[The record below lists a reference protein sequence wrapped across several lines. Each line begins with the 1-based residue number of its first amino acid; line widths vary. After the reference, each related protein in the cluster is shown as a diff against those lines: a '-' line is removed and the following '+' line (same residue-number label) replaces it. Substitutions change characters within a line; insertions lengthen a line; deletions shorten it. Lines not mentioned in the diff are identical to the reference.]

1 VSQTAEFSL
10 SPGWCG
16 KTGSFEDVAG
26 RDDAYK
32 KRGDTGQVYDDLFIR
47 LAMAKVGADG

>member
-1 VSQTAEFSL
+1 MSQTAEFSL
-10 SPGWCG
+10 SPGEGG